1 MENVDIYE
9 ELETK
14 VAKAIQT
21 LETIQLEK
29 LELQDELAQARNT
42 IAEQGQQLSDLGE
55 KNELLNKETIRL
67 THEKNGVESRISGL
81 MQTLELAVSD
91 AEQMLGMS
99 SNAVASEANAESA
112 EEEPVEE
119 ESAEADAVQ
128 TDVDQGEDTE
138 AEVVDG
144 GDNSEEEDAD
154 FDDVTEASTDA

>member
-99 SNAVASEANAESA
+99 SNAVASEANVESA
-112 EEEPVEE
+112 EE
-119 ESAEADAVQ
+119 ESAEADAGQ